1 VGYVAVPHGV
11 ELDSQELFYAHV
23 HLHGGPAPVRR
34 FLPELLDLVCNG
46 KINPGKVFDLMLPS
60 IGSPGRKGLPREGR
74 APRDQDATAPVR
86 GFALQ
91 ATRPDRIDAVELPGL

>member
-1 VGYVAVPHGV
+1 MGYVAVPHGV

-46 KINPGKVFDLMLPS
+46 KINPGKVFDLE
-60 IGSPGRKGLPREGR
+60 IHGNGKGRPAAIVVQPREGP
-74 APRDQDATAPVR
+74 AQR
-86 GFALQ
+86 GFMPRSSGSA
-91 ATRPDRIDAVELPGL
+91 